1 MKKNFIFKGIDR
13 VGQQPK
19 TYGNIPLLVAA
30 LYDVQDSED
39 SKTESFIRTKN
50 KLSFTPFKLEL
61 DKKELA
67 DFLADKTVNYLFGDI
82 KYEGLMTHAYQ
93 GNWGDLSTLP
103 ATLPQYLHY
112 FDLDI
117 PDEKDTLYVNVQ
129 ANYNFYLDRLE
140 KLDADLNYEIQPDI
154 RPNDFYAYKSVKI
167 INDRM
172 KEKNK
177 GITADQFCYRTDILS
192 KTYVEQVGKKEY
204 KFNIAQPEQNNSF
217 LKNYLNQTEY
227 PLPNLGEQKEKFL
240 SDLTFQPTEFWTP
253 NKTTFISQDKQL
265 LDAVINAEKTLPY
278 SVTIEANLNK
288 VFNNAGNSEFKRILK
303 DLNLYETFIY
313 NLVDRNEKP
322 FFSISD
328 DGIADFTKINK
339 DFTLGPKGT
348 EVLRA
353 PAVAMT
359 LAAALK
365 TQGLISPI
373 SNVLVQSDRLK
384 KQLRP
389 EALKIYTAQ
398 RKTKAQDE
406 QQEFLAQSLNLSTGY
421 KVTPKGT
428 PNEEILAARTDFIY
442 TEHNENT
449 TVTDFDAFIFA
460 SRMEEF
466 VNNNYLSITDRTISD
481 STNNT
486 VKPKLS
492 KNYAEVICYSVERHR
507 VVTNQN
513 GDEELVFTKEFIVP
527 ASLDKDELI
536 KVVDAGINYDQKY
549 VYRVFAHVLSL
560 GSGVKSTF
568 TKVGKSDD
576 GEGDIWFS
584 EKTGNLSVDK
594 LILNFITYP
603 DLRIMRVPVY
613 QSQEVYVLDSPPVY
627 PSSLVIPSRQ
637 DPTKVKLVLSDNVS
651 GVKDYIIPLFPEDD
665 NELAKLVIST
675 IGSSH
680 PMIAADFLLE
690 WTAAQIKALRTSMS
704 DYPDVQIAIEELK
717 QSITKILSDAK
728 GKTKSFAFSL
738 LLDYYLKILDSFE
751 YTFNT
756 RSPVVS
762 YEILRLEEAPISY
775 LSFFKAK
782 RIKIDKAIN
791 VGFDDSI
798 IPNKDYYYCFRSI
811 NSHGYFSNPSPVV
824 HVRVDQEEE
833 LHIAEVKPYAFP
845 AELNPTPVYEPMLSD
860 GIISVSL
867 AETAVIASTQ
877 EDKYPALAE
886 VEYSSD
892 DETKQEGHNTS
903 GNRFFKIRATSRATG
918 RSIDL
923 NFFPKIKKISGIP
936 ESDLSISEA
945 KSKGFSGGDLTEVSN
960 YFDMST
966 KALSQLFIGEEEF
979 SVDNELIEKLADRVR
994 NNKLDLQ
1001 TLQSLMANY
1010 KKIR

>member
-1 MKKNFIFKGIDR
+1 
-13 VGQQPK
+13 
-19 TYGNIPLLVAA
+19 
-30 LYDVQDSED
+30 
-39 SKTESFIRTKN
+39 
-50 KLSFTPFKLEL
+50 
-61 DKKELA
+61 
-67 DFLADKTVNYLFGDI
+67 
-82 KYEGLMTHAYQ
+82 
-93 GNWGDLSTLP
+93 
-103 ATLPQYLHY
+103 
-112 FDLDI
+112 
-117 PDEKDTLYVNVQ
+117 
-129 ANYNFYLDRLE
+129 
-140 KLDADLNYEIQPDI
+140 
-154 RPNDFYAYKSVKI
+154 
-167 INDRM
+167 
-172 KEKNK
+172 
-177 GITADQFCYRTDILS
+177 
-192 KTYVEQVGKKEY
+192 
-204 KFNIAQPEQNNSF
+204 
-217 LKNYLNQTEY
+217 
-227 PLPNLGEQKEKFL
+227 
-240 SDLTFQPTEFWTP
+240 
-253 NKTTFISQDKQL
+253 
-265 LDAVINAEKTLPY
+265 
-278 SVTIEANLNK
+278 
-288 VFNNAGNSEFKRILK
+288 
-303 DLNLYETFIY
+303 
-313 NLVDRNEKP
+313 
-322 FFSISD
+322 
-328 DGIADFTKINK
+328 
-339 DFTLGPKGT
+339 
-348 EVLRA
+348 
-353 PAVAMT
+353 
-359 LAAALK
+359 
-365 TQGLISPI
+365 
-373 SNVLVQSDRLK
+373 
-384 KQLRP
+384 
-389 EALKIYTAQ
+389 
-398 RKTKAQDE
+398 
-406 QQEFLAQSLNLSTGY
+406 
-421 KVTPKGT
+421 
-428 PNEEILAARTDFIY
+428 
-442 TEHNENT
+442 
-449 TVTDFDAFIFA
+449 
-460 SRMEEF
+460 
-466 VNNNYLSITDRTISD
+466 
-481 STNNT
+481 
-486 VKPKLS
+486 
-492 KNYAEVICYSVERHR
+492 
-507 VVTNQN
+507 
-513 GDEELVFTKEFIVP
+513 
-527 ASLDKDELI
+527 
-536 KVVDAGINYDQKY
+536 
-549 VYRVFAHVLSL
+549 
-560 GSGVKSTF
+560 
-568 TKVGKSDD
+568 
-576 GEGDIWFS
+576 
-584 EKTGNLSVDK
+584 
-594 LILNFITYP
+594 
-603 DLRIMRVPVY
+603 
-613 QSQEVYVLDSPPVY
+613 
-627 PSSLVIPSRQ
+627 
-637 DPTKVKLVLSDNVS
+637 VS